1 MIAIIEKIQIDAK
14 DNMKIL
20 QVGYTSDSNLI
31 NEINKNYDS
40 TLGKFIAENRTDLE
54 NNNLKISVFFENISE
69 VFEARNLTEKI
80 DENTLNEITNINQL

>member
-1 MIAIIEKIQIDAK
+1 MVTIIDKIQIDA
-14 DNMKIL
+14 NNQIEFI
-20 QVGYTSDSNLI
+20 QVGYTSDINLI

-69 VFEARNLTEKI
+69 VFEARNMTEKI
-80 DENTLNEITNINQL
+80 DEINLIEITNINQL